1 MPWLRARFSVTAYFA
16 PQFAEL
22 RRRCIAGGEAA
33 FITSLCRCRK
43 WASRGG
49 KSNAY
54 FAKTRD
60 DRFIVK
66 SLSKPEKASFMEF
79 APAYFEHMAR
89 AAASGRPTTLAK
101 VAGVYSIAMRTQGG
115 APAGAAP
122 GPGGQGGGPFRDGTI
137 DVLVM
142 ENIFYDRQIS
152 RIYDLKGSERSRFNA
167 DAAANPQDA
176 GAVHLDDNLRR
187 SNLQAPL
194 LVQQGL
200 LRSMEAALWRD
211 TSFLAGLGVMDY
223 SLLVGVDRESNT
235 LLVAVIDFIRTYT
248 WDKQL
253 ETWVKASGILGG
265 AGKEPTIV
273 SPKQYMRRFR
283 AAISSYFTVVPD
295 GHEVEPPLDPD
306 AP

>member
-1 MPWLRARFSVTAYFA
+1 MPNPTLLKVS
-16 PQFAEL
+16 PCNSPLQ
-22 RRRCIAGGEAA
+22 
-33 FITSLCRCRK
+33 
-43 WASRGG
+43 
-49 KSNAY
+49 
-54 FAKTRD
+54 
-60 DRFIVK
+60 
-66 SLSKPEKASFMEF
+66 ASFLEF

-187 SNLQAPL
+187 SNLQVRGFCGFAC
-194 LVQQGL
+194 
-200 LRSMEAALWRD
+200 
-211 TSFLAGLGVMDY
+211 F
-223 SLLVGVDRESNT
+223 
-235 LLVAVIDFIRTYT
+235 
-248 WDKQL
+248 
-253 ETWVKASGILGG
+253 
-265 AGKEPTIV
+265 
-273 SPKQYMRRFR
+273 
-283 AAISSYFTVVPD
+283 
-295 GHEVEPPLDPD
+295 
-306 AP
+306 